1 MAQAGQYFVLPE
13 RARIP
18 VPQTSQQRFVRPRTL
33 RSCPGVR
40 RKSEPSGSRS
50 MGSSLCIFAL
60 LCDEL
65 CVRWVVQR
73 SKRGFA
79 QALLFSDNQAAV
91 LQLPEDSR
99 GALTAAVEFGLRLFQ
114 GEVQPNCAVRLDVA
128 VLPGNAG
135 PIQKH
140 GIQHLGVIGDVVK
153 VFILQEK
160 SRQRDVASCRT
171 MDRELTKNLS

>member
-1 MAQAGQYFVLPE
+1 M
-13 RARIP
+13 P
-18 VPQTSQQRFVRPRTL
+18 VPQTSQRRSFFGLRMACSSFGCRGSTAWRNHRQSRLREMCCGQTPSNSRQSPSKKLQQRFVRPRTL

-73 SKRGFA
+73 NKRGLA

-91 LQLPEDSR
+91 LQLPEDPR
-99 GALTAAVEFGLRLFQ
+99 GALAAAVEFGLCL
-114 GEVQPNCAVRLDVA
+114 L
-128 VLPGNAG
+128 
-135 PIQKH
+135 
-140 GIQHLGVIGDVVK
+140 
-153 VFILQEK
+153 
-160 SRQRDVASCRT
+160 
-171 MDRELTKNLS
+171 